1 VLDVLKDGVDSYY
14 LWLGSLGCNIN
25 SLGRRICMSSRYYVL
40 FSLHSTHLVL
50 PRFTKKKSYVYKT
63 INRERGNSCF
73 PKVKE
78 TIIFYFL
85 FLVLYFFVY
94 FFLHLIFLS
103 LPTPVPFA
111 SATRRSP
118 TFKV

>member
-85 FLVLYFFVY
+85 FLVFY